1 MRQRDVIDS
10 EKIDLK
16 AKMNELFN
24 RSRYSL
30 GSRPLVGLLHEQ
42 GYDIGRFKVRR
53 LVKEMGLFSKQP
65 GSHAYKQAK
74 V

>member
-1 MRQRDVIDS
+1 MSFSIDHA
-10 EKIDLK
+10 IH
-16 AKMNELFN
+16 
-24 RSRYSL
+24 L